1 MPRVTKDM
9 LKKIRKWLD
18 ANETNA
24 NIAKWVGVS
33 APTVRSYREKLGYP
47 PSPGTRPK
55 PKPRQKKEKPKEPEI
70 YYTITRNRGGEV
82 VAKGT
87 AEECAKALLSTP
99 DWIRKMAIKSRRH
112 KLKHFTVK
120 TTF

>member
-1 MPRVTKDM
+1 MPRLTPDM
-9 LKKIRKWLD
+9 IKKLKKWLD
-18 ANETNA
+18 ANETDA
-24 NIAKWVGVS
+24 NIARWLKVS
-33 APTVRSYREKLGYP
+33 EPTIRNHRIKMGYP

-55 PKPRQKKEKPKEPEI
+55 PKPRPKKEKPKEPTI

-87 AEECAKALLSTP
+87 AEECAKALMSSP
-99 DWIRKMAIKSRRH
+99 DWIRQMAIKSRRN